1 MYAISLIPKENMH
14 SILPLVKLL
23 NEDKT
28 EELLRSRLD
37 EMLTQGYQCAGVY
50 DTSISLG
57 TGGKKL
63 IGISGIWIM
72 TKLYV
77 GKHFEPD
84 NVVIDPEYRN
94 KGVGELLMK
103 WLYDYGKS
111 QGCIATELNCYV
123 QNIEGQKFWEKEGYK
138 PLGIHYQKKF

>member
-1 MYAISLIPKENMH
+1 MYTISLITKENIY
-14 SILPLVKLL
+14 SVLPLVKLL
-23 NEDKT
+23 NEDKS

-50 DTSISLG
+50 DG
-57 TGGKKL
+57 DKL
-63 IGISGIWIM
+63 IGVSGIWIM

-111 QGCIATELNCYV
+111 QGCIASELNCYL
-123 QNIEGQKFWEKEGYK
+123 QNTKGQKFWEKEGYK
-138 PLGIHYQKKF
+138 PLGLHYQKKF